1 MIEASER
8 GELIYFPTKYSYVR
22 NTHSGAAAQRCS
34 RQAAGSL
41 QMRAAAP
48 PHSRHN
54 TNARVRYA
62 ERQ

>member
-48 PHSRHN
+48 LTVAN